1 MCNILVKGAKRQNAA
16 HIIHIIFVNYVQL
29 LLLHKFYHLSSY
41 FLAKSANF
49 PKGIVNR
56 TRPLTSSLGT

>member
-1 MCNILVKGAKRQNAA
+1 MCDILVKGAKRQNAA

-29 LLLHKFYHLSSY
+29 LLLHKFCHLSSY

-49 PKGIVNR
+49 PKGIVNS